1 MDFVHLHVHTEYSLL
16 DGASRISEIVRR
28 AKELNMKALA
38 ITDHGV
44 MYGVMDFYKKCIE
57 EGIKPIIGCEVYVAA
72 RSRFDRDSRLDQEI
86 YHLILLAKNMTGYKN
101 MVKLVS
107 LGFLE
112 GYYYKPRV
120 DHELLQ
126 TYSEGIIA
134 LSSCLAGE
142 IPSRLMAGDYEG
154 ARDLAIFY
162 REVFNGDFYLELQDA
177 GMAEQKEV
185 NKLILQLAAE
195 TGIPLVATNDVH
207 YTNREDAEAQDILL
221 CIQTGKTVDDVDRM
235 RFESDQYYLK
245 SPEEMYNLFASV
257 PEAITNTVKIAEQC
271 DVEFEFGKVFLP
283 EFKVPDG
290 MTNYQYLRE
299 LCVKGLADRYK
310 EITHELKQRLDYEL
324 KIINDMGYVDYFLVV
339 WDFIRYARERGILT
353 GPGRGSGAGSLV
365 AYCLGIT
372 KIDPIKYGL
381 VFERFLN
388 PERISMPDID
398 TDFEYERRGEVIDY
412 VVNKYG
418 ADHVAQIIT
427 FGTMAARAAIRD
439 VGRALNIPYAE
450 VDQIAKKIPFEL
462 GMTIDRA
469 LELNSELKQLYDTNA
484 KVKNLID
491 TARKLEGLPRHA
503 STHAAGVL
511 ISKLPLMDIVPLQ
524 KNEDVVTTQFPM
536 TTLEEMGLLKIDF
549 LGLRTLSVIKDTVE
563 MVRERTGKVIDLDK
577 LNYDDKN
584 VYRLISEGN
593 TEGVFQ
599 LESAGMTQFMT
610 ELKPDNLEDIIAGIS
625 LYRPGPM
632 DQIPNYIRNK
642 RNPALITYAHPLLED
657 ILNVTYGC
665 LIYQEQVMQVVR
677 KLGGY
682 SLGRADLVRRAMGK
696 KKMDV
701 MQKERQNFVYGITD
715 EHGNVL
721 VPGAVRNGVDEV
733 TANKIFDEMVDFAKY
748 AFNKAHAAAYAVV
761 AYQTAYLKCYYPVEY
776 MASLLTSVMDNADKV
791 AFYIQTCRKMG
802 IEILPPDINES
813 VGKFSVSG
821 NKIRFGLLAIK
832 NVGHGLIDAIIKAR
846 EEKGRFVSL
855 SDFINRIEWSELNKR
870 AIESLIKGG
879 AFDSLGG
886 KRSQYLAVYEK
897 LIDARANN
905 WKRNAKGQIS
915 LFDMSFEEA
924 DVIPKEEELPQIP
937 EFPKKSLL
945 AMEKEVLGVYVSGHP
960 LSEYEEEIKKL
971 CNVDSRD
978 FVQQNLEDD
987 QIYSKET
994 LKDNQMVT
1002 LGGMI
1007 TEVKVK
1013 ITKASNMMAFITV
1026 EDLYGSLEV
1035 IVFPNVYERKK
1046 DIIVQDNIVLING
1059 RVSLREEE
1067 TPKVICEDINL
1078 LTDYM
1083 NNGKNIDKLYIK
1095 VPDFTKLSK
1104 IKDILG
1110 RFRGNI
1116 PVFIYSEKNKK
1127 MLMAERALWVQM
1139 DTDLLNLLEDAIGK
1153 DCAKFVYCKTR

>member
-16 DGASRISEIVRR
+16 DGASRISDLIKKT
-28 AKELNMKALA
+28 KELNMKALA

-44 MYGVMDFYKKCIE
+44 MYGVMDFYKKCME
-57 EGIKPIIGCEVYVAA
+57 EGIKPIIGCEVYVSA
-72 RSRFDRDSRLDQEI
+72 RGRFDRESRFDQEI
-86 YHLILLAKNMTGYKN
+86 YHLILLAKNMIGYKN
-101 MVKLVS
+101 LVKLVS
-107 LGFLE
+107 LGFIE
-112 GYYYKPRV
+112 GYYYKPRI
-120 DHELLQ
+120 DHELL
-126 TYSEGIIA
+126 TKYAEGIIA

-142 IPSRLMAGDYEG
+142 IPSRLLVGDYSG
-154 ARDLAIFY
+154 AKKLALFY
-162 REVFNGDFYLELQDA
+162 KDVFNGDFYLELQDA
-177 GMAEQKEV
+177 GLEEQKEV
-185 NKLILQLAAE
+185 NKLILQLAEE
-195 TGIPLVATNDVH
+195 TGIPVVATNDVH
-207 YTNREDAEAQDILL
+207 YTSREDASAQDILL
-221 CIQTGKTVDDVDRM
+221 CIQTGKTVDDEDRM
-235 RFESDQYYLK
+235 KFKSDQYYLK
-245 SPEEMYNLFASV
+245 SPEEMYQLFAHV
-257 PEAITNTVKIAEQC
+257 PQAISNTVEIARQC
-271 DVEFEFGKVFLP
+271 NVEFEFGKVFLP
-283 EFKVPDG
+283 EFKVPEG

-299 LCVKGLADRYK
+299 LCLKGLADRYS
-310 EITHELKQRLDYEL
+310 EITDELKQRLEYEL

-339 WDFIRYARERGILT
+339 WDFIRYARENGILT

-372 KIDPIKYGL
+372 KIDPIRYGL

-398 TDFEYERRGEVIDY
+398 TDFEYERRGEVINY

-427 FGTMAARAAIRD
+427 FGTMAARAVIRD

-450 VDQIAKKIPFEL
+450 VDQIAKKIPFEP

-469 LELNSELKQLYDTNA
+469 LELNLELKQLYDTNP

-563 MVRERTGKVIDLDK
+563 MVRNRTGKIIDFDK
-577 LNYDDKN
+577 LDYEDKN
-584 VYRLISEGN
+584 VYKLISDGN

-599 LESAGMTQFMT
+599 LESSGMTQFMT

-642 RNPALITYAHPLLED
+642 RNPELITYAHPMLQD
-657 ILNVTYGC
+657 ILEVTYGC
-665 LIYQEQVMQVVR
+665 LIYQEQVMQIVR

-701 MQKERQNFVYGITD
+701 MQKERQNFVYGIVD
-715 EHGNVL
+715 EDGNIL
-721 VPGAVRNGVDEV
+721 VPGAVRNGIDEV
-733 TANKIFDEMVDFAKY
+733 TANRIFDEMVDFAKY

-776 MASLLTSVMDNADKV
+776 MAALLTSVMDNADKV

-832 NVGHGLIDAIIKAR
+832 NVGHGLIDAIVRER
-846 EEKGRFVSL
+846 EERGPFASL
-855 SDFINRIEWSELNKR
+855 SDFINRVEWGELNRR

-886 KRSQYLAVYEK
+886 KRAQYLAIYEK
-897 LIDARANN
+897 LIDARINN
-905 WKRNAKGQIS
+905 WKRNVEGQLS
-915 LFDMSFEEA
+915 LFDMPFEE
-924 DVIPKEEELPQIP
+924 VIPKAEELPP
-937 EFPKKSLL
+937 MEEFPKKSLL

-960 LSEYEEEIKKL
+960 LSEYEDRLKRL

-987 QIYSKET
+987 QVYSKET

-1002 LGGMI
+1002 LGGII
-1007 TEVKVK
+1007 TDIKVK
-1013 ITKASNMMAFITV
+1013 ITRNSNMMAFVTL

-1035 IVFPNVYERKK
+1035 IVFPNVYEKK
-1046 DIIVQDNIVLING
+1046 RDIIVQDAVVFVSG

-1067 TPKVICEDINL
+1067 NPKVICEDIDL
-1078 LTDYM
+1078 LVDRVNESKEM
-1083 NNGKNIDKLYIK
+1083 DKLYIK
-1095 VPDFTKLSK
+1095 VQDFTKLK
-1104 IKDILG
+1104 EVKDILK
-1110 RFRGNI
+1110 RFRGNV
-1116 PVFIYSEKNKK
+1116 PVFIYSEKDKK
-1127 MLMAERALWVQM
+1127 TLMAERMLWVEKNANI
-1139 DTDLLNLLEDAIGK
+1139 LNLLEDVIGK
-1153 DCAKFVYCKTR
+1153 DCARFVYCKTQ